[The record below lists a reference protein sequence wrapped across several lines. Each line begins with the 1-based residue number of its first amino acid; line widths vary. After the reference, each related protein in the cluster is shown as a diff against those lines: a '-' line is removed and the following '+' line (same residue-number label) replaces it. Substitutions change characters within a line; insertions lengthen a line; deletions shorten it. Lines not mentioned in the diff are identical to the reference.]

1 MFNSYLYS
9 TVLFLRILIYYYPIF
24 MYLCSAKHKTILDM
38 NYKKNDITLY
48 IKEVM
53 KEKGIM
59 SKTLQEALG
68 MTQASVSYI
77 INNKTNPSLDTLQ
90 RIAEILEVPIWR
102 LFYKETPKELQPEQP
117 SVPQS
122 PTITCPH
129 CGKPIEIS
137 VK

>member
-1 MFNSYLYS
+1 
-9 TVLFLRILIYYYPIF
+9 
-24 MYLCSAKHKTILDM
+24 M
-38 NYKKNDITLY
+38 NYKKSNVPLY

-68 MTQASVSYI
+68 MAQTSVSYI
-77 INNKTNPSLDTLQ
+77 INNKANPSFDTLV
-90 RIAEILEVPIWR
+90 RIAEILDVPIWR

-117 SVPQS
+117 SVPQY
-122 PTITCPH
+122 PAIICPH

-137 VK
+137 VKGGE

>member
-1 MFNSYLYS
+1 
-9 TVLFLRILIYYYPIF
+9 
-24 MYLCSAKHKTILDM
+24 M
-38 NYKKNDITLY
+38 NYKKNNITLY

-117 SVPQS
+117 IIPSFAL
-122 PTITCPH
+122 ICPH
-129 CGKPIEIS
+129 CGKPIELEIK
-137 VK
+137 VKEME

>member
-1 MFNSYLYS
+1 
-9 TVLFLRILIYYYPIF
+9 
-24 MYLCSAKHKTILDM
+24 M
-38 NYKKNDITLY
+38 NYKKSNVPLY

-68 MTQASVSYI
+68 MAQTSVSYI
-77 INNKTNPSLDTLQ
+77 INNKANPSFDTLV
-90 RIAEILEVPIWR
+90 RIAEILDVPIWR

-122 PTITCPH
+122 PAIICPH
-129 CGKPIEIS
+129 CGKPIEICI
-137 VK
+137 KGGE

>member
-1 MFNSYLYS
+1 
-9 TVLFLRILIYYYPIF
+9 
-24 MYLCSAKHKTILDM
+24 
-38 NYKKNDITLY
+38 
-48 IKEVM
+48 
-53 KEKGIM
+53 M

-117 SVPQS
+117 SVLKS

-129 CGKPIEIS
+129 CGKPIEIC

>member
-1 MFNSYLYS
+1 
-9 TVLFLRILIYYYPIF
+9 
-24 MYLCSAKHKTILDM
+24 M
-38 NYKKNDITLY
+38 NYKKSNVPLY

-68 MTQASVSYI
+68 MAQTSVSYI
-77 INNKTNPSLDTLQ
+77 INNKANPSFDTLV
-90 RIAEILEVPIWR
+90 RIAEILDVPIWR

-122 PTITCPH
+122 PAIICPH

-137 VK
+137 VKGGE

>member
-1 MFNSYLYS
+1 
-9 TVLFLRILIYYYPIF
+9 
-24 MYLCSAKHKTILDM
+24 M
-38 NYKKNDITLY
+38 NYKKSNVPLY

-68 MTQASVSYI
+68 MAQTSVSYI
-77 INNKTNPSLDTLQ
+77 INNKANPSFDTLV

-122 PTITCPH
+122 PTIICPH